1 MKSRFCFAVLLLVYT
16 ALAASAQQQQQ
27 GAGCPMHEK
36 HMAAQAQ
43 ASVKPED
50 NKAMRHDGM
59 DAMKMD
65 AMNARGDKAMGFSQ
79 GKTTHHFRLLAD
91 GGAIEVEAN
100 EAQDADSRA
109 SIRQH
114 LSHIAQAF
122 ADGDFDT
129 PMFIHAQVPP
139 GVAVMKKLRAAIKYE
154 FEETEHGARIRI
166 STANAE
172 ALAAIRDFLTFQINE
187 HQTGDQTDK

>member
-1 MKSRFCFAVLLLVYT
+1 MKSRFCLAVLLLAFT
-16 ALAASAQQQQQ
+16 ALAASAQQQE

-36 HMAAQAQ
+36 HMAAKAQ

-50 NKAMRHDGM
+50 NKAMRHDG
-59 DAMKMD
+59 MD

-100 EAQDADSRA
+100 DAQDADSRA

-122 ADGDFDT
+122 ADGDFDL

-139 GVAVMKKLRAAIKYE
+139 GVPVMKKLRAAIKYE
-154 FEETEHGARIRI
+154 FQETERGARVRI
-166 STANAE
+166 TTANAE
-172 ALAAIRDFLTFQINE
+172 ALAAIRAFLTFQINE
-187 HQTGDQTDK
+187 HQTGDPTDK

>member
-1 MKSRFCFAVLLLVYT
+1 MKNRFCFVVVWLAFT
-16 ALAASAQQQQQ
+16 AFAANAQQQE

-43 ASVKPED
+43 GSAKSAGHRSMSQDSV
-50 NKAMRHDGM
+50 
-59 DAMKMD
+59 D

-91 GGAIEVEAN
+91 GGAIEVETRDP
-100 EAQDADSRA
+100 QDTDSRA

-122 ADGDFDT
+122 ADGDFDL
-129 PMFIHAQVPP
+129 PLFIHAQVPP
-139 GVAVMKKLRAAIKYE
+139 GVPVLKKLRAAIKYE
-154 FEETEHGARIRI
+154 FEETERGARVRI
-166 STANAE
+166 STNNPE
-172 ALAAIRDFLTFQINE
+172 ALAAIHTFLNFQIDE
-187 HQTGDQTDK
+187 HQTK